1 MELRNDMELLDRYLQ
16 AVRKHLP
23 WQRQDDIIAELR
35 ANLEAQLE
43 DKEADLGRSLT
54 QQEAEEWLKQIGS
67 PIQVAARYQRQQY
80 LIGPSLF
87 PTYSYVLKLV
97 LTWVTAIYVIANV
110 VTIAAQGLGLNALA
124 GISLLHVAL
133 RLPWIWLINAAI
145 VTLIFVVIE
154 LLSARFPEK
163 FGALGPMANSMS
175 GPMTGQWSPLDLPP
189 IGEGDGD
196 WAKPRSFTRALLGV
210 LSGCFFLAYLLLVPH
225 YPFLLFG
232 PGAWYLRGLPY
243 QLAPIW
249 WTFYWWLVAMNI
261 FELTW
266 KIVELAGGA
275 WQRPKNRARHLAMKT
290 LSVIPLCVLL
300 TAPNHVL
307 FLLKSPADA
316 AKLGP
321 TLAATNKGVFQAFMI
336 VFAIVIL
343 QLVWMGVKMGLEAYR
358 KRVAA

>member
-1 MELRNDMELLDRYLQ
+1 MELLDRYLQ
-16 AVRKHLP
+16 AVKKHLP

-43 DKEADLGRSLT
+43 DKETELGRPLT
-54 QQEAEEWLKQIGS
+54 KEEAEDWLKQIGS

-97 LTWVTAIYVIANV
+97 LTWATAIYAIANA
-110 VTIAAQGLGLNALA
+110 VTIAVGNQGGEAVLRA
-124 GISLLHVAL
+124 AL

-154 LLSARFPEK
+154 LLSAHFPEK
-163 FGALGPMANSMS
+163 FGTFDPITNSMA
-175 GPMTGQWSPLDLPP
+175 GPATAQWSPLDLPP
-189 IGEGDGD
+189 ANAGDSD

-210 LSGCFFLAYLLLVPH
+210 LSGCFFLGYILLLPH

-232 PGAWYLRGLPY
+232 PGAWYLHSLPY
-243 QLAPIW
+243 QLAPVW
-249 WTFYWWLVAMNI
+249 WTFYWWLVAMNA
-261 FELTW
+261 FELAW
-266 KIVELAGGA
+266 KIVELARGA
-275 WQRPKNRARHLAMKT
+275 WQKPKSRARHLAMHA
-290 LSVIPLCVLL
+290 LSLIPLCVLL
-300 TAPNHVL
+300 LAPNHQL

-316 AKLGP
+316 AKLG
-321 TLAATNKGVFQAFMI
+321 TQLAAANKGVLTALTI
-336 VFAIVIL
+336 AFAIVIL
-343 QLVWMGVKMGLEAYR
+343 QLAWGIVQAGLEAYR

>member
-1 MELRNDMELLDRYLQ
+1 MELLDRYLQ

-23 WQRQDDIIAELR
+23 WQRQDDIIAELH

-43 DKEADLGRSLT
+43 DKEAELGRPLT
-54 QQEAEEWLKQIGS
+54 QHEAEDWLKQIGS

-80 LIGPSLF
+80 LIGPALF

-97 LTWVTAIYVIANV
+97 LTWATAIYAIANA
-110 VTIAAQGLGLNALA
+110 VTIAVGNRGGEAILRAAL
-124 GISLLHVAL
+124 H
-133 RLPWIWLINAAI
+133 LPWIWIINAAI
-145 VTLIFVVIE
+145 VTLIFAAIE

-163 FGALGPMANSMS
+163 FGALGPMTNSMA
-175 GPMTGQWSPLDLPP
+175 GPMSAQWSPLDLPAAE
-189 IGEGDGD
+189 EGDGD

-210 LSGCFFLAYLLLVPH
+210 LSGGLFLAYILLVPH

-232 PGAWYLRGLPY
+232 PGAWYLKSLPY

-249 WTFYWWLVAMNI
+249 WTFYWLLVAMNV

-266 KIVELAGGA
+266 KVVELVRGA
-275 WQRPKNRARHLAMKT
+275 WQRQSNRARHLAMKS
-290 LSVIPLCVLL
+290 LSLIPVCVLL
-300 TAPNHVL
+300 TAPNHAL

-316 AKLGP
+316 AKLGA
-321 TLAATNKGVFQAFMI
+321 TLAATNKAVSQAFMI
-336 VFAIVIL
+336 VVAIVIL

>member
-1 MELRNDMELLDRYLQ
+1 MELLDRYLQ

-43 DKEADLGRSLT
+43 DKEAELGRPLT

-97 LTWVTAIYVIANV
+97 LTWATAIYAVANAVNIAVNN
-110 VTIAAQGLGLNALA
+110 QGGEAVLR
-124 GISLLHVAL
+124 VAL
-133 RLPWIWLINAAI
+133 RLPWIWIINAAI
-145 VTLIFVVIE
+145 TTLIFAAIE

-163 FGALGPMANSMS
+163 FGALGPMANSMA
-175 GPMTGQWSPLDLPP
+175 GPATAQWSPLDLPAADD
-189 IGEGDGD
+189 GDCD

-210 LSGCFFLAYLLLVPH
+210 LSGCLGLAYILLVPH

-232 PGAWYLRGLPY
+232 PGAWYLRSLPY
-243 QLAPIW
+243 QLAPVW
-249 WTFYWWLVAMNI
+249 WTFYWWLVAMNA
-261 FELTW
+261 FELAW
-266 KIVELAGGA
+266 KIVELARGA
-275 WQRPKNRARHLAMKT
+275 WQKPKNRARQLAMRA

-300 TAPNHVL
+300 FTPNHQL
-307 FLLKSPADA
+307 FLLKDPADA
-316 AKLGP
+316 AKLGAQ
-321 TLAATNKGVFQAFMI
+321 LATANKGVLTALTI
-336 VFAIVIL
+336 GFAVGIL
-343 QLVWMGVKMGLEAYR
+343 QLAWMGIKMVLEAYR

>member
-1 MELRNDMELLDRYLQ
+1 
-16 AVRKHLP
+16 
-23 WQRQDDIIAELR
+23 
-35 ANLEAQLE
+35 
-43 DKEADLGRSLT
+43 
-54 QQEAEEWLKQIGS
+54 
-67 PIQVAARYQRQQY
+67 VAARYQRQQY
-80 LIGPSLF
+80 LIGPALF

-97 LTWVTAIYVIANV
+97 LTWVTAIYFIASV

-145 VTLIFVVIE
+145 TTLIFVLVERIG
-154 LLSARFPEK
+154 ARFPGK
-163 FGALGPMANSMS
+163 IYPLAPMPA
-175 GPMTGQWSPLDLPP
+175 TWSPMDLPL
-189 IGEGDGD
+189 IGEGEGDGD

-243 QLAPIW
+243 QLASIW
-249 WTFYWWLVAMNI
+249 WTFYWWLVAMNV

-275 WQRPKNRARHLAMKT
+275 WQRPRSRARHLAMKC
-290 LSVIPLCVLL
+290 LSLIPLCVLL

-316 AKLGP
+316 AKLGA
-321 TLAATNKGVFQAFMI
+321 TLVATNKGVFQAFMI

-343 QLVWMGVKMGLEAYR
+343 QLAWMGVKMGLEAYR

>member
-1 MELRNDMELLDRYLQ
+1 MELLDRYLQ

-43 DKEADLGRSLT
+43 DKETELGRRLT
-54 QQEAEEWLKQIGS
+54 KEEAEEWLKQIGS

-97 LTWVTAIYVIANV
+97 LTWATAIYVIANA
-110 VTIAAQGLGLNALA
+110 VTIAVGNQGGEAILRA
-124 GISLLHVAL
+124 AL
-133 RLPWIWLINAAI
+133 RLPWILIINAAI
-145 VTLIFVVIE
+145 TTLIFAAIE

-163 FGALGPMANSMS
+163 LGALGPMANSMA
-175 GPMTGQWSPLDLPP
+175 GPATAQWSPLDLPP
-189 IGEGDGD
+189 LGEGDED
-196 WAKPRSFTRALLGV
+196 WAKPRSFTRAVLGV
-210 LSGCFFLAYLLLVPH
+210 LSGCLFLAYILLVPH
-225 YPFLLFG
+225 HPFLLFG

-249 WTFYWWLVAMNI
+249 WTFYWWLVAMNV

-275 WQRPKNRARHLAMKT
+275 WQRPRSRARHLAMKC
-290 LSVIPLCVLL
+290 LSLIPLCVLL

-307 FLLKSPADA
+307 FLLKNPADA
-316 AKLGP
+316 ARLGA

-343 QLVWMGVKMGLEAYR
+343 QLAWMGIKMGLEAYR